1 VSNDININSAARIP
15 WLGLLLASAL
25 VTAAL
30 ALGDTAIADLV
41 AAAPVQASTPVTG

>member
-1 VSNDININSAARIP
+1 MSNDIYTNSAARIP

-41 AAAPVQASTPVTG
+41 AAVPVPTSTAATG